1 MVWISALLI
10 GLALVFFKLGS
21 VSVWVGILTLSL
33 KFALLVIVL
42 LALAFAWHKLKAG
55 RNISDRLQ

>member
-42 LALAFAWHKLKAG
+42 LALTFAWHKLKAG
-55 RNISDRLQ
+55 RNISDRLR